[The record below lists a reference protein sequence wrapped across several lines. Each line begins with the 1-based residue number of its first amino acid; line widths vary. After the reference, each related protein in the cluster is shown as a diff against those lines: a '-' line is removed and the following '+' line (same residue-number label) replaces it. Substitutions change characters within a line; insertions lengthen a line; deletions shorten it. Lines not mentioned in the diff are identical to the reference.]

1 MKYTLSQAA
10 TATGKAKSTIFKACR
25 DGLVSSTKDE
35 RGRFMIDPAELHRVF
50 PAVSAERSTATA
62 PEQTRMDEETLKA
75 VIERDFLK
83 REVDQLRSVL
93 EEMRSDRDE
102 WRRQAQTLALTD
114 GRQGKGEQPT
124 SLLSRL
130 FGPRKVA

>member
-1 MKYTLSQAA
+1 MKYTLAQAA
-10 TATGKAKSTIFKACR
+10 KASGKAKSTIFKACN
-25 DGLVSSTKDE
+25 DGLISSTKDE

-50 PAVSAERSTATA
+50 PAVSAERSTATPA
-62 PEQTRMDEETLKA
+62 EQTRTDEETLKA

-83 REVDQLRSVL
+83 RELEQLRVML

-114 GRQGKGEQPT
+114 GRQGRGEE
-124 SLLSRL
+124 SGWLSR
-130 FGPRKVA
+130 FFRPRKVA